1 MKKTEYRHHSGSDTV
16 TVTASEDWSI
26 AMCKKLKEDYPNE
39 VHIEQTN
46 EDGSMVVQIPFGW
59 ILIDPVG

>member
-1 MKKTEYRHHSGSDTV
+1 MKNTEFKHLSGNDTV

-26 AMCKKLKEDYPNE
+26 AMCKKLKEDYPDE
-39 VHIEQTN
+39 VHIKQTN
-46 EDGSMVVQIPFGW
+46 EDGSLVVQIPFGW